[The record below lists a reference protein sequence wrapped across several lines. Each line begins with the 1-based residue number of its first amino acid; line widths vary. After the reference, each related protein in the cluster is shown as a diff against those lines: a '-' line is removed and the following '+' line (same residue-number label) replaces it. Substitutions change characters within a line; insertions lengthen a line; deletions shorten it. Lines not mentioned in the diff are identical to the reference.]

1 MKFRKCLRKGYFA
14 KACFDLLAEALSLL
28 YKKKERKQKKKKE
41 KKSEVKRRKKKGR
54 EERKLL
60 LLLFC
65 LCYFRA
71 ILSGYACD

>member
-28 YKKKERKQKKKKE
+28 YKKKEKENKKKE
-41 KKSEVKRRKKKGR
+41 RKKIRSEEKKKKGR